1 MILCYSRLKCVF
13 SQFSKSA
20 SDPKD
25 KFTTAKGHFFVKPDH
40 PIFTAQLLQWQLE
53 VGVSQ

>member
-1 MILCYSRLKCVF
+1 MRLCYSRLKCIF

-20 SDPKD
+20 SDPED

-40 PIFTAQLLQWQLE
+40 PIFTAQLLQWQ
-53 VGVSQ
+53 VDVSQ